1 MAIHGPITSAASCNL
16 VRIFC
21 IKSPSSPAA
30 LPTAQ
35 IAAPAIMKEIP
46 IKIFPMITR
55 RTPRTAIRGPTTTA
69 ASESLVFMFSTKSPS
84 SPAALPTAQIAA
96 PAIMKEIPIKIFPMI
111 TRRTPRTA
119 IRGPTTT
126 AASES
131 LVFMFSTKSPSS
143 PAALPTAQRAA
154 PAIINATPSRMCPV
168 MTRKTPKTA
177 IRGPMTAAASESLV
191 KIFWI
196 KSPSSP
202 DAAPVAQIAAP
213 IMINEMPIRI
223 CPVITKRTPITATR
237 GPIIERASPSP
248 PCNNAFIASGF
259 DVTASTIASAP
270 ATIKASPTGILA
282 PVNTRI
288 APIARRA
295 APVSSSRMA
304 ERAS

>member
-1 MAIHGPITSAASCNL
+1 MPITMSARPLRMLPVTSNTTPIIAIRGPITAAASCNL
-16 VRIFC
+16 V
-21 IKSPSSPAA
+21 
-30 LPTAQ
+30 
-35 IAAPAIMKEIP
+35 
-46 IKIFPMITR
+46 KIFWI
-55 RTPRTAIRGPTTTA
+55 
-69 ASESLVFMFSTKSPS
+69 KSPS

-191 KIFWI
+191 NIFWI

-213 IMINEMPIRI
+213 IMINEMPMRI
-223 CPVITKRTPITATR
+223 CPVTTKRTPITATR

-288 APIARRA
+288 APIARSA